1 MTTGLFRSRYLEM
14 HELRREATIS
24 SGLPESFSSVS
35 AVEGMLSSCLYSHE
49 SNILDFELN
58 GNFLAFNPATFRDSY
73 FLNRTVEV
81 TKKHELEQIF
91 LSPQGCHNKH
101 MRSLIENAKTIA
113 SCGFDFKWEGVLCCT
128 DIYNNHSSEL
138 QC

>member
-58 GNFLAFNPATFRDSY
+58 GNFLAFDPTTFRDSY
-73 FLNRTVEV
+73 ILHRTVAA
-81 TKKHELEQIF
+81 TKKQGLEQVLF
-91 LSPQGCHNKH
+91 SPQECHNKH

-128 DIYNNHSSEL
+128 DIYTKHCSES
-138 QC
+138 